1 MARSRQ
7 CNIHAA
13 NFSTR
18 RRVRGISVYNNHMAT
33 DTARLLA
40 PPLADEP
47 LDITFETDALTV
59 LARLRERFGDAYRA
73 HSPALRR
80 DLWVLSH
87 PDHVRHVLVDHNA
100 NFTKGVGIERVV
112 ILLGNGIMTSEG
124 DEWRVQRKMI
134 QPTFHRKVVA
144 TWMPH
149 IHAATSR
156 LAARW
161 AEAAVQRTPI
171 NLTQDMSDATL
182 EVVLRALFGE
192 DLARIE
198 DAGGGNPFGL
208 LTDHTARNLM
218 FAYKFRQ
225 LGKLI
230 MADVERRRRD
240 GVRRDDIV
248 SQLIDARDRAT
259 GEPMGD
265 RQLLDEIMTLIIAGH
280 ETTASSLNW
289 FWYLVTQHPE
299 VQARIADEAI
309 AGGTDTPAYE
319 SLERFPY
326 IRRALDEALRLYPPG
341 WLLTRRSQAPATLG
355 HYALP
360 AGTDVLISPYL
371 VQRHPDWWTAPDR
384 FDPDRFLPERK
395 AARNRFV
402 YLPFGLGPRAC
413 IGEHFALIEMHAHV
427 IMLARQFELSLVPRQ
442 TIEIEPQVNLRT
454 RQPLRMQVALRH

>member
-1 MARSRQ
+1 MQHLHRKFF
-7 CNIHAA
+7 HAA
-13 NFSTR
+13 A
-18 RRVRGISVYNNHMAT
+18 RGEISVYNNHMAT
-33 DTARLLA
+33 ETFGPHA

-59 LARLRERFGDAYRA
+59 LERLRERHGDAFRA
-73 HSPALRR
+73 HSPALGR

-87 PDHVRHVLVDHNA
+87 PDHVRHVLVDHHA
-100 NFTKGVGIERVV
+100 NYTKGVGIERVA

-124 DEWRVQRKMI
+124 DEWRMQRKMI
-134 QPTFHRKVVA
+134 QPTFHRRIVA

-149 IHAATSR
+149 IHAATLR
-156 LAARW
+156 LAERW
-161 AEAAVQRTPI
+161 TQAAAQHAPI
-171 NLTQDMSDATL
+171 NLTQDMSEATL
-182 EVVLRALFGE
+182 DVVLRALFGD
-192 DLARIE
+192 DLARLVE
-198 DAGGGNPFGL
+198 AGGGNPFGL
-208 LTDHTARNLM
+208 LTDHTARNLA

-230 MADVERRRRD
+230 MADVDRRRRD

-248 SQLIDARDRAT
+248 SQLIDARDRT
-259 GEPMGD
+259 SGEPMGD

-289 FWYLVTQHPE
+289 FWHLVTQHPE
-299 VQARIADEAI
+299 CQARIASEAR
-309 AGGTDTPAYE
+309 AGGPAAPAYDE
-319 SLERFPY
+319 LDAYPY

-341 WLLTRRSQAPATLG
+341 WLLTRRAIAPAAVG
-355 HYALP
+355 AYALP
-360 AGTDVLISPYL
+360 AGTDILVSPYL
-371 VQRHPDWWTAPDR
+371 VQRHPDWWSEPDR

-413 IGEHFALIEMHAHV
+413 IGEHFAMVEMHAHV
-427 IMLARQFELSLVPRQ
+427 ITLARQFELSAVAGQ

-454 RQPLRMQVALRH
+454 RRPLHMHVALRH

>member
-1 MARSRQ
+1 
-7 CNIHAA
+7 
-13 NFSTR
+13 
-18 RRVRGISVYNNHMAT
+18 MAT
-33 DTARLLA
+33 DTARLAA

-59 LARLRERFGDAYRA
+59 LERLRARLGDAYRA
-73 HSPALRR
+73 HSPALGR
-80 DLWVLSH
+80 DLWVLTH
-87 PDHVRHVLVDHNA
+87 PDHVRHVLVDHHA
-100 NFTKGVGIERVV
+100 NFTKGVGIERVA

-124 DEWRVQRKMI
+124 DQWRVQRKMI

-144 TWMPH
+144 TWLPH

-156 LAARW
+156 LAERW
-161 AEAAVQRTPI
+161 AQAAARDSPI
-171 NLTQDMSDATL
+171 NVTQDMSDATL
-182 EVVLRALFGE
+182 EVVLRALFGD
-192 DLARIE
+192 DLARLE
-198 DAGGGNPFGL
+198 EAGGGNPFGL
-208 LTDHTARNLM
+208 LTDHTARNLA

-230 MADVERRRRD
+230 MADVDRRRRD

-248 SQLIDARDRAT
+248 SQLLDARDRAT

-289 FWYLVTQHPE
+289 FWYLMAIHPE
-299 VQARIADEAI
+299 AQERAAKEAAKCGQAAPTYDALD
-309 AGGTDTPAYE
+309 G
-319 SLERFPY
+319 FPY

-341 WLLTRRSQAPATLG
+341 WLLTRRSLASATLG
-355 HYALP
+355 PYALP

-371 VQRHPDWWTAPDR
+371 VQRHPDWWPEPDR
-384 FDPDRFLPERK
+384 FDPDRFLPERN
-395 AARNRFV
+395 AARNRFA

-413 IGEHFALIEMHAHV
+413 IGEHFAIVEMHAHV
-427 IMLARQFELSLVPRQ
+427 IALARQFELSLVPGQ

-454 RQPLRMQVALRH
+454 RHPLYMRVAARH